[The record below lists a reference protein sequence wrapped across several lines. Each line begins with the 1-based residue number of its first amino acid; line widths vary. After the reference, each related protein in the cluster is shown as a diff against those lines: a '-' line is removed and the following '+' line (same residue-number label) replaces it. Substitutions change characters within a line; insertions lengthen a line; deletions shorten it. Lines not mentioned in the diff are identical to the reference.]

1 MLKQITLKYLIICIF
16 PLVLISCVKD
26 NFDAS
31 ATPDDNTPISEEEEV
46 PIPEL
51 EILNLQVPPGFEF
64 ETSETVEITIT
75 DNISNARYDVY
86 AYNDQVDI
94 GAEIPIVNDEG
105 QEDTT
110 ITYSS
115 DILNHIVFSGA
126 PSNGEI
132 KHSVAVPS
140 YYSKLYIRR
149 KEGGRFSSEIIDIAN
164 NKAHYIHT
172 AVTSKASHTGKAGV
186 QDFLF
191 CVNGSAELFQ
201 VDPLDGTL
209 TYLSDMPNGSFT
221 CAIDQENG
229 YLYSIGKSS
238 PNNLNRYD
246 IANNTWTSMGSV
258 GRGGPRLD
266 YNASDGLLY
275 FSTGA
280 KVYTIDPNN
289 ANTLS
294 TWDIQGLDNTGGGD
308 LAFAEDGT
316 LFLCSF
322 SGLYRLELDNNNIYQ
337 STRISGEGLPFNP
350 TSMTFDSNNE
360 LWLANN
366 GSSSNLI
373 VMDTQTGG
381 WEYRYGPNSN
391 SGIDFGRTIN
401 DLTTYRIFDENMVDE
416 DSDGDGILDSDDEFP
431 DDAEKAFE
439 QFTPSKYGWGTVAF
453 EDLWPYL
460 GDYDFNDTA
469 VNYRFVAVL
478 NAQNEAVQLDIH
490 YEVTSDGAT
499 FINGFGL
506 EFQNLAPGDITG
518 VTGTSITED
527 YISVASNGV
536 EQGQD
541 NAVVILFDN
550 HERQLNVP
558 HTVSVTF
565 NTPIPTVQLGNA
577 PFNPFLIINKD
588 RPREIHL
595 PNYPRTTLGVND
607 TTVEGVNRD
616 EDGNFASGTGL
627 PWAINIIHNFRVPK
641 ERVPVNRAYNHFN
654 RWVTSGGVDFSDWYK
669 DSNGY
674 RNESDLKEQ

>member
-1 MLKQITLKYLIICIF
+1 MLKQVTLKYLTACICAM
-16 PLVLISCVKD
+16 VLISCVKD

-46 PIPEL
+46 PVPEL
-51 EILNLQVPPGFEF
+51 EILNLQIPQGFEF
-64 ETSETVEITIT
+64 ETSEIVEITIT
-75 DNISNARYDVY
+75 DNTPNARYDVY
-86 AYNDQVDI
+86 AYS
-94 GAEIPIVNDEG
+94 GAAEIGSEIDIINDEG

-110 ITYSS
+110 LEYSS
-115 DILNHIVFSGA
+115 DILNHIVFSGI
-126 PSNGEI
+126 PYNGEI
-132 KHSVAVPS
+132 KHSLTVPS
-140 YYSKLYIRR
+140 YYSQLYIRR
-149 KEGGRFSSEIIDIAN
+149 KEGGKFSSQIIDIAN
-164 NKAHYIHT
+164 NKANYIHT
-172 AVTSKASHTGKAGV
+172 VASKASKTGKAGV
-186 QDFLF
+186 DDFLF

-229 YLYSIGKSS
+229 YLYSIGKGN
-238 PNNLNRYD
+238 PYPLNRYD
-246 IANNTWTSMGSV
+246 IANNTWTSMGNV

-266 YNASDGLLY
+266 YSSDDGLLY

-294 TWDIQGLDNTGGGD
+294 TWDIEGLDSTAGGD
-308 LAFAEDGT
+308 LAFAEDGV
-316 LFLCSF
+316 LFLCTF
-322 SGLYRLELDNNNIYQ
+322 SGLYRLDLDNNNVYQ
-337 STRISGEGLPFNP
+337 STRISGEGLPFSP

-401 DLTTYRIFDENMVDE
+401 DLTTYRIFDENMVDQ
-416 DSDGDGILDSDDEFP
+416 DSDGDGIMDSDDEFP

-490 YEVTSDGAT
+490 YEVTSDGAN
-499 FINGFGL
+499 FVNGFGL
-506 EFQNLAPGDITG
+506 EFENIAPGEVTA
-518 VTGTSITED
+518 VTGTSITEN
-527 YISVASNGV
+527 YINVASNGV
-536 EQGQD
+536 EEGQD

-565 NTPIPTVQLGNA
+565 NTPIPTAQLGNA
-577 PFNPFLIINKD
+577 PFNPFLIIDMD
-588 RPREIHL
+588 RTREIHL
-595 PNYPRTTLGVND
+595 PNSPRTTLGIND

-616 EDGNFASGTGL
+616 EDGNFATDIGL

-654 RWVTSGGVDFSDWYK
+654 EWVTSGGVNFSDWYK

-674 RNESDLKEQ
+674 RNESDLKVQ